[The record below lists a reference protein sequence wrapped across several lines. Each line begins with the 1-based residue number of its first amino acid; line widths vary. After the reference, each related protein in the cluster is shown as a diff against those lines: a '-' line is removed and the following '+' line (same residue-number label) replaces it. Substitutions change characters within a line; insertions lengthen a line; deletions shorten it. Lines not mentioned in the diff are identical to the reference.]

1 VIAGM
6 GSSAAILYY
15 NDTVTY
21 PDNTSEPTNLQI
33 LPMPRAES
41 GEALST
47 QAGVGLCA
55 LKTTEQKAE
64 AAALF
69 ARWLTE
75 GERNLTFV
83 TETGYMPVTKE
94 AFAAIGSHDFTDPAY
109 ASLYAALAEVQSSH
123 ALVVEP
129 NYTGYYGKVY
139 TFYGLLREKQ
149 GEWKART
156 QSGEDAAQFM
166 EESWRIFESIG

>member
-1 VIAGM
+1 MSTIVITG
-6 GSSAAILYY
+6 GSRGI
-15 NDTVTY
+15 
-21 PDNTSEPTNLQI
+21 
-33 LPMPRAES
+33 
-41 GEALST
+41 G
-47 QAGVGLCA
+47 
-55 LKTTEQKAE
+55 
-64 AAALF
+64 AAAVELF
-69 ARWLTE
+69 AAKGHRVCFLYGNNHAAAQVVAE
-75 GERNLTFV
+75 K
-83 TETGYMPVTKE
+83 TGATPICCDVADGQAVKE